1 MQTMQSLAT
10 QKAGI
15 SEYNMGV
22 SSGER
27 TATASNALV
36 NSDKKRLTPYIQSFV
51 YCQSKVM
58 EMWLTLLIT
67 NWTTKQFITIT
78 GKNGEQ
84 IKTQL
89 SNADI
94 AGDMTISLDMDGLMS
109 ARNDINVKRLIEFFP
124 QIMNSG
130 ITDKP

>member
-1 MQTMQSLAT
+1 MQSLAT

-22 SSGER
+22 SSRER